1 MERHDIAIIGSGP
14 AGLEAAVTATVR
26 NKNIILFGSK
36 SLSNKMQVVDHPIKN
51 YLGLPEITGKEMAA
65 AFQKQLDIL
74 DIEVEIGIRRQS
86 TSPDAKQEVKPE
98 NHSDERFEERSGN
111 KPN

>member
-74 DIEVEIGIRRQS
+74 DIEVTEKKVTAVYAMGSYYSLQLS
-86 TSPDAKQEVKPE
+86 C
-98 NHSDERFEERSGN
+98 
-111 KPN
+111 